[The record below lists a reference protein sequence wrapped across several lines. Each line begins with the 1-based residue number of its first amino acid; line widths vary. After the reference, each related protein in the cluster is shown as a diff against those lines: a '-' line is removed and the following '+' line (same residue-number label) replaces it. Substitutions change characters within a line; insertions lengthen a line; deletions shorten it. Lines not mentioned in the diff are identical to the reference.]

1 MTIDEYL
8 ALDEA
13 ARKKFIDGDVDQKQV
28 TPVEQGNIDLTTR
41 PVVSN
46 PDGTI
51 STVRSKSFNFD
62 GQEVL
67 LPTISDDGRGMT
79 DDETVQQYLS
89 TGKHLGK
96 FSTPEE
102 ATTFAQELS
111 RQQGENKAMGSLNFR
126 PVRFP
131 DEVQAEQTKE
141 KPGYLTQ
148 FKNDFGRSVDGLQ
161 MMAGGL
167 LATVGEAT
175 GNLGAYSVGLDML
188 EANSEEMKKNP
199 ALIGSFQNINS
210 ADDAVRYLIEAV
222 GENAMYMLPGVVTGG
237 VSGIVARRVMT
248 TMAAEAIEGLV
259 AKGASREVAARA
271 VAMSLKRQAAEKV
284 AENVASGVGAYAS
297 SAAMETGS
305 IAGDMY
311 EQTGRIDPGL
321 AITGGLAA
329 GALDAI
335 PNYGVIKMA
344 LGGQAAGKVAKELEK
359 GLGRDVFETLLKE
372 APTEVVQTIIEKATV
387 AQKTGENI
395 FEEEDLVEYADAAL
409 KSGAGSIPVAVGGHM
424 LGKLTRG
431 STTPELDKSFED
443 AAPRDSTRANT
454 APAPSL
460 ADAAAIFEGDDE
472 DAQDAYDEKPGS
484 MVPLGGTTGTPT
496 PAADAAA
503 NETTAGTLP
512 TNTATAAI
520 PGAIVTPA
528 SGKTVTETISPAPAT
543 QSVVD
548 QTISKPQDGQTAKS
562 TGSYPVDAGSTPAP
576 ATPDLEEVQGRLN
589 SLSDGDTIVTDA
601 GDRIEATNVLRNKD
615 GNVTGIVTPKED
627 GAGFASI
634 KFDGLV
640 ALVTPQ
646 PYIDSATG
654 ERKFSSPATIEKLK
668 TEPGDKDLVAPPVAE
683 STTPVTQALV
693 SNDTPATPAIP
704 ALRPVKSSVSGSEIG
719 YQFKEGLDD
728 EATGAFEVPGILLE
742 ESEVTGGGIKAA
754 LKERGAKNVRV
765 TTSKNGDARI
775 FWGEEDGK
783 SRLDLKRVTT
793 EADGKT
799 RYYGRSVEAGA
810 LHSILQKPGA
820 TPATQPTSGEI
831 PETSLIVGADSKK
844 ETPAPYTP
852 EDKAYHFGRVVDE
865 MEKLVAERDN
875 AALEL
880 QLKSNKT
887 RLENGQKPVSASTLD
902 RLQRRVNKAQRK
914 IDLMQKFQTGIEKG
928 RKAEVARAFNYYGTS
943 QAPKDKAK
951 RKPPTREQVDN
962 AFTRDSVVQKIIE
975 AGGLLSKA
983 ELERRGTPPTGG
995 EYDDVP
1001 NFTTGQRSLIFNTE
1015 RGLTADE
1022 MAPIALGDGATASDL
1037 WARLGEI
1044 VRREERRPNDA
1055 PQTYDEAMEQMEAGD
1070 NARRASQDQQISAA
1084 PVSKVKVASLPVGER
1099 FQLIRNGE
1107 AKSFTVADNDPDF
1120 LEQAEIV
1127 DDEGNTE
1134 TLNTNDE
1141 IEVRRT
1147 PAEAETQVETPETE
1161 PVVVSEKTTQVSDT
1175 TTETPAVTTTAT
1187 NEATTP
1193 EPQAGEDYFNGDR
1206 IRYTDDEAPEGFRS
1220 FVYLDGP
1227 KAGTAGVA
1235 RTPEAKQ
1242 ADLEKSQSDY
1252 KEQQEKFRALRESGK
1267 SDQMPKSEPVVEQ
1280 TPAVVL
1286 TGEAAEDADYQIAL
1300 HRADKHYTLWGGS
1313 SKAGNWTYLTI
1324 LGQNY
1329 EEAKRK
1335 AIEVGRKIM
1344 SGEKTGVAFYG
1355 KAAELSPG
1363 KTVGLIDRVLTE
1375 QDLARIAPRTEI
1387 GQQPLG
1393 FGKRYADVLVDDLPS
1408 VSMSYVEWMVGEANK
1423 PGAGRR
1429 LKDIV
1434 EHLKNTN
1441 TKVLEMI
1448 ESQRGEQDRIKAYEE
1463 RQANKGKTI
1472 PAQNLS
1478 TENTTTDNKIEERK
1492 VEKKTARKA
1501 SDQIV
1506 DIVAPNKDVKN
1517 VVPPRLAKNMFPI
1530 QVAGANAT
1538 IASLDQ
1544 SGASLNG
1551 DGAGVG
1557 KTRQIVAVADHY
1569 ARQGLPVIIITEN
1582 AAIGKPWEG
1591 NRRVP
1596 VLGGSMAKDSQAMGV
1611 SLKLLDNGETP
1622 NAGEIRVSTYN
1633 RIEPGQIPNNA
1644 VVIFDES
1651 QNLANTF
1658 GDISK
1663 PKGEWKD
1670 KFSKIFTKAGRI
1682 AFYSATPAD
1691 KPHQL
1696 AYLYKVLGF
1705 GSPQE
1710 YLDAALENG
1719 MVERKRKF
1727 GKTEIKFYDVPSK
1740 SPTKLRKLYGW
1751 VNGLI
1756 QQAGVDGRAIKRE
1769 ISYEGTDIQFHDT
1782 TGTNV
1787 AKNPWAE
1794 KFLGV
1799 MAQLQGYAAENW
1811 FLPAFES
1818 HVLYSAEL
1826 AKIGDAVD
1834 MVKRELAAGR
1844 KAVLFFSRIREHA
1857 IRGRKRIVN
1866 PDGTIGL
1873 SDPVTLGTIPSP
1885 VELLRDELNKLGI
1898 SFAELH
1904 GESDDTSK
1912 TAQEKFSSSVDV
1924 LLASVESGGTGINL
1938 DDPTGKNPRTEIFMF
1953 APYRGISTIQAMGR
1967 IWRSSTVQDDNKPNR
1982 YIFVVASDIGQDATR
1997 SAVLAKKLQ
2006 LMNASLGGTAV
2017 SRLPMSKV
2025 GYSPD
2030 QLAGLELPD
2039 DGEESPLMQ
2048 AEEFAP
2054 GPLLPIQIDWKQSK
2068 RGNWWS
2074 PASAD
2079 LLEWMERGGPERT
2092 GTNVRVFKGTDGRW
2106 VVFSEEPYTADKFEL
2121 KESEKTTDPTPID
2134 STVPDADPTPAKT
2147 QEEAEAVEIVSTEPA
2162 RRGRPRKQRVSP
2174 EVDQEADEAATRG
2187 FYHYNTRTKN
2197 FEITEDGAAQSAKER
2212 ERIEAIVKRENDK
2225 YGRQDR
2231 AERGRAIRQLQK
2243 KSTMA
2248 EAVTLIGEGE
2258 LPRIITSA
2266 KSTLRSAIGRNG
2278 WGIPSDEAE
2287 SIALA
2292 AVVRTLHS
2300 PTVLA
2305 EAKEAT
2311 EDKSPSAI
2319 YLGYAIT
2326 NAINDAKTWML
2337 ERGQANEV
2345 SLNQNDG
2352 EQTEN
2357 TAEAVDVGDDEIPED
2372 TTLTGVAPGELIS
2385 ADASLEDT
2393 ELAAIYE
2400 NAGEVMGRMAK
2411 IATKNLDLYT
2421 SPLNRDEAGIYLRWV
2436 LNPRRQGP
2444 VPIKDNTPSGAEARA
2459 AAHRAILDARLQ
2471 IEAEMTRDSDGEETG
2486 ENIDAPE
2493 NTPASFTPVIPQEM
2507 YASALKA
2514 LRAELNKLGMGV
2526 DPTILKHL
2534 IVVGAYHAERGARK
2548 FGHWAERMVSDVGE
2562 EVAGVLKKVY
2572 ARVKSLFRGVKAG
2585 FDKTA
2590 DVRTAKVPTA
2600 VLSKE
2605 EIDSIVVRSVEAGS
2619 HTIPVLPDSAG
2630 PKQVEMTL
2638 DLNKERIFSLLGER
2652 MYNSDLSWV
2661 VVKETLQNS
2670 FDGIKDAEALGT
2682 IPVGSGMIG
2691 YTYSEDTPNNK
2702 VAMTFA
2708 DNGIGMTPDILQT
2721 AFFRVGGTHKRSGK
2735 ASGGFG
2741 LAKMGMFMS
2750 AERIYVE
2757 TVNDGTVSVVD
2768 VSKEQLLS
2776 DKFNVSV
2783 SEDLNRKNG
2792 TLVRIE
2798 FPLTMQDTN
2807 GKERKFSKPWFEFS
2821 KVITY
2826 DLGFINDTV
2835 QQQDLEAWFRGDS
2848 IEDYYN
2854 KDKFQKPT
2862 RTLPLDSIAE
2872 KLPNTERRTE
2882 TIGGVTLNAVISRL
2896 GYKDKDGSGKYSEQ
2910 VKSDDGTIEITVD
2923 NSTVSVMSN
2932 GLAQFKQGSLKVDPK
2947 DYFGENLP
2955 YAILID
2961 VDAGKI
2967 DASSTEYPFTNSRE
2981 GFRGGA
2987 VKKFVDDLVSELQTR
3002 EKLKRFDDEFSGVTG
3017 FDGAPADKEKP
3028 NYYNNTTHEPTQEEM
3043 AFLKELSG
3051 ELFNVADFWV
3061 GELRQAESQDLLSD
3075 TENWSSVRLKG
3086 TSVTEQVRWGD
3097 DKIDYFYGV
3106 GLSKNWAG
3114 VNTSREPTVVLLNP
3128 VYHPKTDT
3136 LLKTELGR
3144 KKLAG
3149 WYAHTLM
3156 HELNHALHRNE
3167 GADFTWGMTQTEPY
3181 LSASGAYSAG
3191 RDRFEDIINKHI
3203 DAIASLKEGYSNA
3216 ETKDADKELTGRNT
3230 SQPSRVSGQADR
3242 VGSGNS
3248 GMGTLA
3254 AKQIPG
3260 ESGSVSGGG
3269 DAQANRGG
3277 GVLGEQPERNAS
3289 ADQGLSFGEV
3299 LANTARKLRA
3309 RSRKP
3314 QDTTGELF
3322 GEETPFNLVGEVIP
3336 AAPVKPDTVVDAEAR
3351 EKAFRE
3357 SGKRDVDDLFGG
3369 LQARSVRSRGS
3380 RTARGRL
3387 AADKYVQ
3394 MVRDRFPGVT
3404 LKVDPNNE
3412 DVLYVESDTGTLVI
3426 NPDKFADVLPNN
3438 PTPEAIDRVVASLV
3452 AHEVA
3457 HVATLNSLTSR
3468 PELQEKFQALQD
3480 WLFDS
3485 GKWKS
3490 VLRSY
3495 LWDRPGITD
3504 EELQAF
3510 VDENG
3515 EEVVAHE
3522 FLRMQGELAVRGQT
3536 SEMALWLSR
3545 SPNNGILD
3553 LVVRYLKGLADQ
3565 INHWYRKTTN
3575 ANLAELLE
3583 ELHIQTDKLTKP
3595 ISRDMIEH
3603 AAAVAEVSAQA
3614 DRVLLRAR
3622 TRPTYER
3629 HTETFKNSIPF
3640 FSKTVREALEKLTY
3654 KGENMEELLGAAKE
3668 SLLDAMRRGGEK
3680 FGVEDAFKLV
3690 MAQTPAEGM
3699 DKNMRVATQLVATDW
3714 FEQMAKAFKSKQ
3726 TSTGDYL
3733 AEYYDGKAADL
3744 RVALA
3749 AEHFSPA
3756 GQTLAIASHVY
3767 KKLRDREYGKMYTKA
3782 AAAEQERE
3790 FGDDPAAGKVE
3801 GAIDGAVDTAA
3812 AGTVDKAQGVIDG
3825 LIKKAR
3831 TKLRNLGLTDAQLAE
3846 LETTVKELDALKN
3859 EKAIDR
3865 DRVVQAVADKLANLI
3880 EKAALSAEDQE
3891 KLKRLPG
3898 FETILKGTVSRMVR
3912 QQFDSYFNEDAKE
3925 TDTDEQKEARRQK
3938 AINSLV
3944 SEVQNLDLARAAF
3957 EATKAELYEKLDNDG
3972 ESNLNEEQLDI
3983 IDSLKFDETNLP
3995 MAVRVLK
4002 ASLNMREEVRK
4013 SLTAQRTNVNRL
4025 AHEIAELSGLS
4036 PEQAVTVARALKAE
4050 YEKAAKVEIEKAIEQ
4065 LVKSN
4070 DPEIRKAIKSKST
4083 HEKLFEAANLGAL
4096 RRQAV
4101 WNAIAPNYG
4110 LPSYDPAFVREIEQR
4125 AERIQ
4130 TLAEDSQ
4137 QRNLETRL
4145 LMTDIAYRQISEA
4158 KGAAKK
4164 SLRYIDT
4171 FLALWK
4177 AGILSGPP
4185 TQVVNFGF
4193 SHVNSLLSAAANARA
4208 LSKMAKKSGNKE
4220 AKSYFGYLGQLLS
4233 GTYSQLGRAKQESA
4247 NALRYGWSR
4256 FQNEKI
4262 ESLGLLEGI
4271 KFDKND
4277 PWKLSGILAPAKYVG
4292 RFMQATDALNSS
4304 MASEMAQ
4311 RAAVES
4317 YILQHKLSKEEAN
4330 QLRANVFD
4338 NSEEI
4343 RKKATAQ
4350 ADKEMRE
4357 GQFGG
4362 QGKAAQS
4369 LYRSRIEQLVEI
4381 EREKYIP
4388 GIIQLGRSE
4397 GERIAFN
4404 QPADRLI
4411 GFVMRGL
4418 FAPLNRTLRATQILM
4433 PFPNTVANLLNTTL
4447 DYTPYGYLRANNIS
4461 LSDILTNAGKLSDE
4475 FAPKKIEKGSFE
4487 YEQAVSKA
4495 WLGTIGIAAILSMV
4509 IKGLLERD
4517 DDPDKEPWFE
4527 ITGEGPADL
4536 AAQEQLKTTGWMP
4549 YTVKIGGLRLRYT
4562 DWPALNMVMGV
4573 FGTITDNIVY
4583 NKGKGIAPLPAIIS
4597 IFATTLDRNML
4608 SGLSDFFQIV
4618 NNPNQSGANKLSRI
4632 AFGTVGGVTN
4642 PNLVRW
4648 LRNTFATDETGMVPR
4663 LEQRTLTGKFAAL
4676 APFSAGYDGVSMNVL
4691 GEPIRSFQ
4699 AEATTNRFG
4708 SFFDKSHPTLS
4719 PLAEVGLFLKDPSY
4733 QVVFSVP
4740 KAGKIVDYKLTP
4752 DEQMEFTKVRGP
4764 ILKKALTK
4772 VTVAR
4777 LTALAKRDYDAAK
4790 DELQKLTM
4798 DVTKQAK
4805 QVYAKRKGWVQ

>member
-1 MTIDEYL
+1 MTVDETVDERTTPEFWRKRW
-8 ALDEA
+8 AELDRAENEP
-13 ARKKFIDGDVDQKQV
+13 QKQV
-28 TPVEQGNIDLTTR
+28 VPVEAGNINLTTR

-51 STVRSKSFNFD
+51 STIRSKSFNFD

-67 LPTISDDGRGMT
+67 LPTISDDGRDMS
-79 DDETVQQYLS
+79 DEETTQQYLS

-96 FSTPEE
+96 FSSPED

-111 RQQGENKAMGSLNFR
+111 RKQAPVIGNFDYR
-126 PVRFP
+126 PVQFSE
-131 DEVQAEQTKE
+131 DKEEQTKE
-141 KPGYLTQ
+141 KPGYVTQ
-148 FKNDFGRSVDGLQ
+148 FANDFERSIDTLQ
-161 MMAGGL
+161 MMAGG
-167 LATVGEAT
+167 AIAAAGKAT
-175 GNLGAYSVGLDML
+175 GNTGAYYAGLDIL
-188 EANSEEMKKNP
+188 EANSKEVQENP
-199 ALIGSFQNINS
+199 ALIGSFTNINS
-210 ADDAVRYLIEAV
+210 ADDAIRYVIEAV
-222 GENAMYMLPGVVTGG
+222 GENAVYMVPGVLSGG
-237 VSGIVARRVMT
+237 VSGLVARKVMT
-248 TMAAEAIEGLV
+248 SMAKEAVGKMVSQGVAENV
-259 AKGASREVAARA
+259 ASRA
-271 VAMSLKRQAAEKV
+271 VAMSLKRQAAAKM
-284 AENVASGVGAYAS
+284 AENVAAGAGAYAA

-305 IAGDMY
+305 IASDMY
-311 EQTGRIDPGL
+311 DQTGSIDPGL
-321 AITGGLAA
+321 AITGGMSAA
-329 GALDAI
+329 VLDSI

-344 LGGQAAGKVAKELEK
+344 LGGQAAGKVVKELEK
-359 GLGRDVFETLLKE
+359 GLGRDVVETLLKE
-372 APTEVVQTIIEKATV
+372 ASTEVVQTIIEKATV
-387 AQKTGENI
+387 AEKTGENI
-395 FEEEDLVEYADAAL
+395 FEQDDLMEYVDAAL
-409 KSGAGSIPVAVGGHM
+409 KSGVGSVPVSIAGHAI
-424 LGKLTRG
+424 GKLGRSGNTSEADRAFE
-431 STTPELDKSFED
+431 ST
-443 AAPRDSTRANT
+443 APRDTQK
-454 APAPSL
+454 PSDNVVPPTL
-460 ADAAAIFEGDDE
+460 DEVTSSVFGDDQ
-472 DAQDAYDEKPGS
+472 DAQNAYDEKPGS
-484 MVPLGGTTGTPT
+484 MVPLGGMVGTST
-496 PAADAAA
+496 PAAADAAA
-503 NETTAGTLP
+503 NETTNRKALP
-512 TNTATAAI
+512 TDALPTETPGATYGREEGIYDVFADVRKKPLEDSTAPAAEQAAI
-520 PGAIVTPA
+520 
-528 SGKTVTETISPAPAT
+528 ETIPAAE
-543 QSVVD
+543 QGSN
-548 QTISKPQDGQTAKS
+548 QTITTPQDGQTVKS

-576 ATPDLEEVQGRLN
+576 ATP
-589 SLSDGDTIVTDA
+589 
-601 GDRIEATNVLRNKD
+601 
-615 GNVTGIVTPKED
+615 
-627 GAGFASI
+627 
-634 KFDGLV
+634 
-640 ALVTPQ
+640 
-646 PYIDSATG
+646 
-654 ERKFSSPATIEKLK
+654 
-668 TEPGDKDLVAPPVAE
+668 VAE
-683 STTPVTQALV
+683 SATPVEV

-704 ALRPVKSSVSGSEIG
+704 NLKPMKSSVSGNEIG

-728 EATGAFEVPGILLE
+728 ETTGAYEVPGILLE

-765 TTSKNGDARI
+765 TTSNAGDARI

-783 SRLDLKRVTT
+783 SRLDLKRVTS

-799 RYYGRSVEAGA
+799 RYYGRSSEAGL
-810 LHSILQKPGA
+810 LHSILQKPSAGDQ
-820 TPATQPTSGEI
+820 PTQPTNREI
-831 PETSLIVGADSKK
+831 PETSPIVGAGVEK
-844 ETPAPYTP
+844 ETPAPYAQ
-852 EDKAYHFGRVVDE
+852 EDKAYHIGRIADE
-865 MEKLVAERDN
+865 RERLVAERDT

-880 QLKSNKT
+880 QLKSNKA

-914 IDLMQKFQTGIEKG
+914 INSLQKFEVGVERG
-928 RKAEVARAFNYYGTS
+928 RKSDVTRAFNYYGTN
-943 QAPKDKAK
+943 QAQKDKAK
-951 RKPPTREQVDN
+951 RKPPAREQVDN

-983 ELERRGTPPTGG
+983 ELIRRGKEPRGG
-995 EYDDVP
+995 EYDDIP
-1001 NFTTGQRSLIFNTE
+1001 NFSTPQRALIFNTQT
-1015 RGLTADE
+1015 GLTLDE

-1037 WARLGEI
+1037 SEYLGGL
-1044 VRREERRPNDA
+1044 VRREARRPEDA
-1055 PQTYDEAMEQMEAGD
+1055 PRNYDEAVEQMEATD
-1070 NARRASQDQQISAA
+1070 KSRRASQDAKIAAA
-1084 PVSKVKVASLPVGER
+1084 PVSKIKVSALPIGER

-1147 PAEAETQVETPETE
+1147 PVEDETQAETPVAETPTVPTPTAEEVVTPTAAEPET
-1161 PVVVSEKTTQVSDT
+1161 
-1175 TTETPAVTTTAT
+1175 
-1187 NEATTP
+1187 
-1193 EPQAGEDYFNGDR
+1193 DYFNGDK
-1206 IRYTDDEAPEGFRS
+1206 IQYTDAEAPEGFRS
-1220 FVYLDGP
+1220 FVYLEGP

-1242 ADLEKSQSDY
+1242 ADLEKSQREY
-1252 KEQQEKFRALRESGK
+1252 KEQQEKFKAVRESGK
-1267 SDQMPKSEPVVEQ
+1267 SDQMPKSAEPVVEKTS
-1280 TPAVVL
+1280 TPVVL
-1286 TGEAAEDADYQIAL
+1286 TGDAAEDADYQIAL

-1313 SKAGNWTYLTI
+1313 SKNRSWTYLSI

-1335 AIEVGRKIM
+1335 AIELGRKLM

-1355 KAAELSPG
+1355 KATELPPG
-1363 KTVGLIDRVLTE
+1363 TTVGLIDRVLTE
-1375 QDLARIAPRTEI
+1375 QDLAPIAPKTGI
-1387 GQQPLG
+1387 GQQALG
-1393 FGKRYADVLVDDLPS
+1393 FGKRHPNVIVDDLPS
-1408 VSMSYVEWMVGEANK
+1408 VDMSYVEWMVGKASE
-1423 PGAGRR
+1423 PDAGRK
-1429 LKDIV
+1429 LKDVV

-1448 ESQRGEQDRIKAYEE
+1448 ESKRGEQERIKAYEE

-1478 TENTTTDNKIEERK
+1478 TENTTTDNKVEAKK
-1492 VEKKTARKA
+1492 VEKKTSRKA

-1544 SGASLNG
+1544 SGAALNG

-1591 NRRVP
+1591 SRKVP
-1596 VLGGSMAKDSQAMGV
+1596 VMGGSMAKDSQAMGV

-1670 KFSKIFTKAGRI
+1670 KFSKVFTKAGRI

-1740 SPTKLRKLYGW
+1740 SPIKLRKLYGW

-1782 TGTNV
+1782 TGTNI

-1857 IRGRKRIVN
+1857 IRGRKRVVN
-1866 PDGTIGL
+1866 PDGTVGL
-1873 SDPVTLGTIPSP
+1873 SDPVVLGTIPSP

-1912 TAQEKFSSSVDV
+1912 TAQEKFSSNVDV

-2048 AEEFAP
+2048 TQEFAP
-2054 GPLLPIQIDWKQSK
+2054 GPLLPIEIEWKQSK
-2068 RGNWWS
+2068 RGNWYS

-2106 VVFSEEPYTADKFEL
+2106 VAFSEEPYTADKFEL

-2147 QEEAEAVEIVSTEPA
+2147 QEEAEAAEIVSTEPA
-2162 RRGRPRKQRVSP
+2162 RRGRPRRQQVST

-2187 FYHYNTRTKN
+2187 FYHYNTRAKN
-2197 FEITEDGAAQSAKER
+2197 FEITEDGAAQGAKER

-2231 AERGRAIRQLQK
+2231 AERGRTIRQLQK

-2266 KSTLRSAIGRNG
+2266 KSTLRSAIMRNG

-2287 SIALA
+2287 AVALA

-2345 SLNQNDG
+2345 SLNQNDR
-2352 EQTEN
+2352 EQTDD
-2357 TAEAVDVGDDEIPED
+2357 TAEVVDVEDDEIPED
-2372 TTLTGVAPGELIS
+2372 TTPTGVTPGELVS

-2400 NAGEVMGRMAK
+2400 NAGEVMGRVAK
-2411 IATKNLDLYT
+2411 IATKNLDLYST
-2421 SPLNRDEAGIYLRWV
+2421 GLTREEAGIYLRWV
-2436 LNPRRQGP
+2436 LNPQRQGP
-2444 VPIKDNTPSGAEARA
+2444 APIKADVGNGTEARA

-2572 ARVKSLFRGVKAG
+2572 ARVKSLFRGAKTG
-2585 FDKTA
+2585 FDKSA

-2605 EIDSIVVRSVEAGS
+2605 ETTEVVSRAVNAGRKLRARSPFYSKAAQVIEAKVQGRSASLDQIKAILTNPQNGVKTEELKWSGVLVAAEKMASENNGVVSKDALLEYLENSGKIEFEEVVLGKLRGTEVVRQASDAVPWGESLWIIPGGTLFDVGSTPQEAADRWNLSNKPGDSVGATARYRKYQLPGGEDYREVVLVVPDPAVQAGIDNARRGS
-2619 HTIPVLPDSAG
+2619 AIAVRDARHRLGFQGYTSGHFPRIPNYVAHMRFNKRTDSAG
-2630 PKQVEMTL
+2630 KRGRFIEEIQSDLHQKAREQGYQGEGSGEIPL
-2638 DLNKERIFSLLGER
+2638 GYRLRDLNEEARQQGFNFPVDAPQRWKFSSNDYSSSEYSSR
-2652 MYNSDLSWV
+2652 
-2661 VVKETLQNS
+2661 E
-2670 FDGIKDAEALGT
+2670 EALGALERYASIFPKG
-2682 IPVGSGMIG
+2682 IPDAPFRKDWPLQMFKRALRDAVDNGESWIGWTSGDTQAQRYDLSKQLSKIEWI
-2691 YTYSEDTPNNK
+2691 EDTK
-2702 VAMTFA
+2702 
-2708 DNGIGMTPDILQT
+2708 
-2721 AFFRVGGTHKRSGK
+2721 
-2735 ASGGFG
+2735 
-2741 LAKMGMFMS
+2741 
-2750 AERIYVE
+2750 
-2757 TVNDGTVSVVD
+2757 
-2768 VSKEQLLS
+2768 QLW
-2776 DKFNVSV
+2776 
-2783 SEDLNRKNG
+2783 G
-2792 TLVRIE
+2792 
-2798 FPLTMQDTN
+2798 
-2807 GKERKFSKPWFEFS
+2807 
-2821 KVITY
+2821 
-2826 DLGFINDTV
+2826 
-2835 QQQDLEAWFRGDS
+2835 
-2848 IEDYYN
+2848 YN
-2854 KDKFQKPT
+2854 KDGDKVINESAT
-2862 RTLPLDSIAE
+2862 REQLPDFIGKEATARLLEANPYAE
-2872 KLPNTERRTE
+2872 GQRIL
-2882 TIGGVTLNAVISRL
+2882 
-2896 GYKDKDGSGKYSEQ
+2896 SGI
-2910 VKSDDGTIEITVD
+2910 D
-2923 NSTVSVMSN
+2923 
-2932 GLAQFKQGSLKVDPK
+2932 LKVGGEGMKGFYDNILPK
-2947 DYFGENLP
+2947 EVAKY
-2955 YAILID
+2955 
-2961 VDAGKI
+2961 VKQW
-2967 DASSTEYPFTNSRE
+2967 
-2981 GFRGGA
+2981 GGA
-2987 VKKFVDDLVSELQTR
+2987 VEKGSILAEELKQ
-3002 EKLKRFDDEFSGVTG
+3002 GVTSPYDIEQTPNG
-3017 FDGAPADKEKP
+3017 QYVVYDNRGAVDPVIGIFPTLEEAKAGAEKEIP
-3028 NYYNNTTHEPTQEEM
+3028 LTPIWRVDITPQM
-3043 AFLKELSG
+3043 
-3051 ELFNVADFWV
+3051 
-3061 GELRQAESQDLLSD
+3061 
-3075 TENWSSVRLKG
+3075 
-3086 TSVTEQVRWGD
+3086 
-3097 DKIDYFYGV
+3097 
-3106 GLSKNWAG
+3106 
-3114 VNTSREPTVVLLNP
+3114 RE
-3128 VYHPKTDT
+3128 
-3136 LLKTELGR
+3136 
-3144 KKLAG
+3144 
-3149 WYAHTLM
+3149 
-3156 HELNHALHRNE
+3156 
-3167 GADFTWGMTQTEPY
+3167 
-3181 LSASGAYSAG
+3181 
-3191 RDRFEDIINKHI
+3191 
-3203 DAIASLKEGYSNA
+3203 
-3216 ETKDADKELTGRNT
+3216 
-3230 SQPSRVSGQADR
+3230 
-3242 VGSGNS
+3242 
-3248 GMGTLA
+3248 
-3254 AKQIPG
+3254 
-3260 ESGSVSGGG
+3260 SVSKKG
-3269 DAQANRGG
+3269 
-3277 GVLGEQPERNAS
+3277 QP
-3289 ADQGLSFGEV
+3289 LF
-3299 LANTARKLRA
+3299 A

-3322 GEETPFNLVGEVIP
+3322 GDETPFNLVGEVIP
-3336 AAPVKPDTVVDAEAR
+3336 AAPAKPDTVVDAEAR
-3351 EKAFRE
+3351 GKAARE
-3357 SGKRDVDDLFGG
+3357 SGARDVDDLFGG
-3369 LQARSVRSRGS
+3369 LQARSSVRRRGS
-3380 RTARGRL
+3380 RTNRGRA

-3394 MVRDRFPGVT
+3394 MVRDRFPGVDV
-3404 LKVDPNNE
+3404 KVDPNNE
-3412 DVLYVESDTGTLVI
+3412 DTLFVESDTGTLVI
-3426 NPDKFADVLPNN
+3426 NPEKFADLLPDN
-3438 PTPEAIDRVVASLV
+3438 PTPEAIDRVVTSLV

-3457 HVATLNSLTSR
+3457 HVAALNSLTSR
-3468 PELQEKFQALQD
+3468 PELQEKFQAMQD

-3490 VLRSY
+3490 ILRNY

-3504 EELQAF
+3504 EELQAY
-3510 VDENG
+3510 VDEHG
-3515 EEVVAHE
+3515 QDVVAHE
-3522 FLRMQGELAVRGQT
+3522 FLRMQGELAARGQT

-3545 SPNNGILD
+3545 SPGNDILD
-3553 LVVRYLKGLADQ
+3553 LVVRYLMALADR
-3565 INHWYRKTTN
+3565 INHWYLKTTN

-3668 SLLDAMRRGGEK
+3668 SLLDAMRKGGEK

-3699 DKNMRVATQLVATDW
+3699 DKNMRVVTQNVAADW

-3744 RVALA
+3744 RVAIA
-3749 AEHFSPA
+3749 AEHYSPA

-3767 KKLRDREYGKMYTKA
+3767 KKLRDREFGKMYTKA

-3790 FGDDPAAGKVE
+3790 LGDDPAAGKVE

-3812 AGTVDKAQGVIDG
+3812 TGTVDKAQGVIDG

-3898 FETILKGTVSRMVR
+3898 FETILRGTVSRMVR

-3938 AINSLV
+3938 AVNSLV

-3972 ESNLNEEQLDI
+3972 ESNLNEEQLEI
-3983 IDSLKFDETNLP
+3983 IDSIKFDETNLP
-3995 MAVRVLK
+3995 TAVRVLK

-4036 PEQAVTVARALKAE
+4036 PEQAVTVAKALQSE

-4065 LVKSN
+4065 LMKSN

-4101 WNAIAPNYG
+4101 WNALAPNYG

-4145 LMTDIAYRQISEA
+4145 LMTDIAYRQIAEA

-4164 SLRYIDT
+4164 GIRYIDT

-4185 TQVVNFGF
+4185 TQIVNFGF

-4271 KFDKND
+4271 KFDKNN
-4277 PWKLSGILAPAKYVG
+4277 PWKLEGILAPAKYVG

-4311 RAAVES
+4311 RAAVEA
-4317 YILQHKLSKEEAN
+4317 YILQNKLTKDEAN
-4330 QLRANVFD
+4330 KLRAEVFD

-4343 RKKATAQ
+4343 RKKATEQ
-4350 ADKEMRE
+4350 ADREMKE
-4357 GQFGG
+4357 GQFRG

-4433 PFPNTVANLLNTTL
+4433 PFPNTIANLLNTTL

-4461 LSDILTNAGKLSDE
+4461 LSDMLTNAGKLSDE

-4495 WLGTIGIAAILSMV
+4495 WLGTIGTAAILSMV
-4509 IKGLLERD
+4509 IKGLLERE

-4583 NKGKGIAPLPAIIS
+4583 NKGKDIAILPAIIS
-4597 IFATTLDRNML
+4597 VFATTLDRNML

-4648 LRNTFATDETGMVPR
+4648 LRNTFATDESGMVPR
-4663 LEQRTLTGKFAAL
+4663 LEQRTLAGKFAAL

-4740 KAGKIVDYKLTP
+4740 KAGKIEDYKLTP
-4752 DEQMEFTKVRGP
+4752 KEQMEFTKVRGP

-4790 DELQKLTM
+4790 DELQNLTM

-4805 QVYAKRKGWVQ
+4805 QAYAKRKGWAQ